1 MTAERRRGAFDDRW
15 KVGQFAP
22 PPRAESP
29 ASTLTWM
36 ITFTD
41 LIALLLAFFVM
52 LFAMSK
58 VDYRKW
64 QNLTDALARG
74 LNAVRETEMATPS
87 HPLDAFPLELTPGRD
102 LDYLSTVL
110 KQRLADEPAFA
121 GGAIR
126 RYEDRLVVSLPPRDR
141 LSTSAGASDETALFH
156 VAGLLRQL
164 RNRIEVVGYADSA
177 ELQEDGPSG
186 WRLALARALRTA
198 RELRAAGYPGDVVAR
213 GYVLEDAAGEAAS
226 TQGDVAGRVDLI
238 VRLDAAEGF

>member
-1 MTAERRRGAFDDRW
+1 MTAAWKRGTFQDRW

-22 PPRAESP
+22 PPRVGPP
-29 ASTLTWM
+29 ASTSTWM
-36 ITFTD
+36 ITFAD

-74 LNAVRETEMATPS
+74 LNAVHETEMATPS
-87 HPLDAFPLELTPGRD
+87 HQLDAFPLELTPGRD

-110 KQRLADEPAFA
+110 KQRLAGERAFA
-121 GGAIR
+121 GGEIR
-126 RYEDRLVVSLPPRDR
+126 RHEDRLVVSLPPRDR

-164 RNRIEVVGYADSA
+164 RNRIEVVGYADA
-177 ELQEDGPSG
+177 GELEEGGPSA
-186 WRLALARALRTA
+186 WRLALNRALRTA
-198 RELRAAGYPGDVVAR
+198 QGLRAAGYPGDVIAR
-213 GYVLEDAAGEAAS
+213 GYVLEGAAGDSAS

-238 VRLDAAEGF
+238 VRLDAAEEY